1 MTARGEPACA
11 LDLATPEV
19 RPGSS
24 SWSRCSS
31 TRTPTSPCILGDTFK
46 QDCND
51 LRNIKVPDIH
61 RELRPFEP
69 AGQG

>member
-1 MTARGEPACA
+1 M
-11 LDLATPEV
+11 
-19 RPGSS
+19 
-24 SWSRCSS
+24 
-31 TRTPTSPCILGDTFK
+31 PTSPCILGDTFK

-51 LRNIKVPDIH
+51 LGNIKVPDIH

>member
-1 MTARGEPACA
+1 VRTGSRDAGGASGLVVLVEVQ
-11 LDLATPEV
+11 LDADADK
-19 RPGSS
+19 
-24 SWSRCSS
+24 
-31 TRTPTSPCILGDTFK
+31 PCILGDTFK